1 MSWRGPP
8 INARSMQ
15 SFRRSTRA
23 AFLLPAPG
31 ALTVCPPLDMAFCRQ
46 IHHGDESTSK
56 GVRVSGH
63 AVTTLLSGI
72 GQFSQMF
79 GAKSQEP
86 TSVRTRDCLDGPYL
100 PSTLKI
106 VCKKIVA
113 DAATFSA
120 CGKSRKLEIL
130 NWRFKA

>member
-1 MSWRGPP
+1 LGDELARPANQRQ
-8 INARSMQ
+8 INAEFSAQ
-15 SFRRSTRA
+15 YARRLLAPCSRA
-23 AFLLPAPG
+23 LS
-31 ALTVCPPLDMAFCRQ
+31 VCPPLDTAFCRQ

-100 PSTLKI
+100 PSILKI
-106 VCKKIVA
+106 VCKKLLQMQLLLSLCKRFA
-113 DAATFSA
+113 DA
-120 CGKSRKLEIL
+120 L
-130 NWRFKA
+130 